1 MGFDSFIGNAPA
13 LASLRRMLAGGRL
26 PHSLILAGP
35 SGVGKH
41 TLASMVAR
49 ALNCLDDE
57 ALAAGDF
64 CGLCANCRRIAPT
77 EAPAAD
83 EEFAKLLA
91 ARAKMRAEDRRD
103 RPLMFSS
110 HPDVI
115 AFLPDGP
122 LRQISIDQTRT
133 LKELAQFLPASGRRR
148 VMIVDE
154 ADRMDAPAANSM
166 LKVLEEPPETT
177 VLILTA
183 TNYYELLST
192 IRSRCIVVHLSPAA
206 EDEVEHFLE
215 SRSGMSAADRRL
227 AAHLAEGCPGRALGL
242 DLEAARKQRRDASEW
257 LGSLASARPGVRQ
270 GVKPNYEEIM
280 VRTENLARGEDN
292 LETVVAVLY
301 SLIEDLLHLQA
312 GRPPL
317 RNVELESTLRPLAA
331 RVTWKWLECA
341 ATRLDALQRNLRR
354 NVNRQLA
361 LEALASILSA

>member
-13 LASLRRMLAGGRL
+13 LASLRRMLAAGRL

-64 CGLCANCRRIAPT
+64 CGMCANCRRIAPT
-77 EAPAAD
+77 EAPEAD
-83 EEFAKLLA
+83 VEFAKLLA
-91 ARAKMRAEDRRD
+91 ARAKMRADDRRD

-122 LRQISIDQTRT
+122 LRQISIDQART
-133 LKELAQFLPASGRRR
+133 LKEHAQFLPASARRR

-154 ADRMDAPAANSM
+154 ADRMDSAAANSM
-166 LKVLEEPPETT
+166 LKILEEPPETT

-192 IRSRCIVVHLSPAA
+192 IRSRGIPVHLSPVA
-206 EDEVEHFLE
+206 EDEVERFLKTRVDMPE
-215 SRSGMSAADRRL
+215 ADRRL
-227 AAHLAEGCPGRALGL
+227 AAHLSEGCPGRAMGL
-242 DLEAARKQRRDASEW
+242 DLDAARKQRRDAAEW
-257 LGSLASARPGVRQ
+257 LGSLAGRSG
-270 GVKPNYEEIM
+270 GKPNYEDIM
-280 VRTENLARGEDN
+280 ARTEGLARGEDN

-301 SLIEDLLHLQA
+301 SMVEDLLHLQA

-317 RNVELESTLRPLAA
+317 RNVELESTLRPLAS
-331 RVTWKWLECA
+331 
-341 ATRLDALQRNLRR
+341 RLDWAWVSRASERLDLLRRNLRR
-354 NVNRQLA
+354 NANRQLA
-361 LEALASILSA
+361 LEALASILTA

>member
-13 LASLRRMLAGGRL
+13 LASLRRMLAAGRL

-35 SGVGKH
+35 LGIGKH

-77 EAPAAD
+77 EAPEAD

-91 ARAKMRAEDRRD
+91 ARAKMKAEDRRD
-103 RPLMFSS
+103 RPLMFST

-122 LRQISIDQTRT
+122 LRQISIDQART
-133 LKELAQFLPASGRRR
+133 LKEHAQFLPASGRRR

-166 LKVLEEPPETT
+166 LKILEEPPDTT

-192 IRSRCIVVHLSPAA
+192 IRSRGIAVHLSPAA
-206 EDEVEHFLE
+206 EDQVEGFLA
-215 SRSGMSAADRRL
+215 SRSDMPAADRRL
-227 AAHLAEGCPGRALGL
+227 AAHLSEGCPGRAMGL
-242 DLEAARKQRRDASEW
+242 DLDAARKQRRDAAEW
-257 LGSLASARPGVRQ
+257 LGSLAGRVG
-270 GVKPNYEEIM
+270 GKPNYEDVM
-280 VRTENLARGEDN
+280 ARTEGLARGEDN

-301 SLIEDLLHLQA
+301 SLVEDLLHLQA

-317 RNVELESTLRPLAA
+317 RNVELESLLRPLSS
-331 RVTWKWLECA
+331 
-341 ATRLDALQRNLRR
+341 RLDWAWITRASARLDTLQRNLRR
-354 NVNRQLA
+354 NANRQLA
-361 LEALASILSA
+361 LEALASILVV

>member
-13 LASLRRMLAGGRL
+13 IASLRRMLAAGRL
-26 PHSLILAGP
+26 PGSLILAGP

-57 ALAAGDF
+57 ALATGDF

-77 EAPAAD
+77 EAPEAD

-91 ARAKMRAEDRRD
+91 ARAKMRADDRRD

-122 LRQISIDQTRT
+122 LRQISIDQART
-133 LKELAQFLPASGRRR
+133 LKEHAQFLPASARRR

-154 ADRMDAPAANSM
+154 ADRMDSAAANSL
-166 LKVLEEPPETT
+166 LKILEEPPETT
-177 VLILTA
+177 VVILTA
-183 TNYYELLST
+183 SNYYELLPT
-192 IRSRCIVVHLSPAA
+192 IRSRGIPVHLSPAS
-206 EDEVEHFLE
+206 EDQVEHFLE
-215 SRSGMSAADRRL
+215 SRADMPAADRRL
-227 AAHLAEGCPGRALGL
+227 AARLSEGCPGRAMGL
-242 DLEAARKQRRDASEW
+242 DLEAARKQRRDAVEW
-257 LGSLASARPGVRQ
+257 LGALAGRAG
-270 GVKPNYEEIM
+270 GKPNYEDM
-280 VRTENLARGEDN
+280 MARTEGLARGEDN

-301 SLIEDLLHLQA
+301 SLVEDLLHLQA

-317 RNVELESTLRPLAA
+317 RNVELESTLKPLASRVDWAWVA
-331 RVTWKWLECA
+331 RASERHDL
-341 ATRLDALQRNLRR
+341 LQRNLRR
-354 NVNRQLA
+354 NVKRQLA
-361 LEALASILSA
+361 LEALASILTA